1 MCALTK
7 SILPEFDPVEPP
19 PASPINFDVL
29 KDLAR
34 LDGHREQHGSLLG
47 TSAVHALLLQQLVDQ
62 VKSIACEIKGMKID
76 GAGDGTG
83 SPTGTKDAAAAAKP
97 APAAVASSSRFGVV
111 ATVDAAS
118 VQAISGGV
126 GAVLAQTVHQPLTEI
141 RGTLKTQG
149 EDLAKVDAAQSADR
163 KQLDALAPE
172 VGTLQKSV
180 EAIMQRLD
188 RLDRAV
194 ILTGHQL
201 LKLHGAVGSLSGDI
215 AGMEEMTEAVRRHV
229 AALDVEVAVVEAEI
243 EAKDDD
249 PADPRGKRSAAS
261 RKSKLT

>member
-7 SILPEFDPVEPP
+7 SILPEFDTVEPP
-19 PASPINFDVL
+19 AASPINFDVL

-47 TSAVHALLLQQLVDQ
+47 TSAVHALLLQALVDQ

-76 GAGDGTG
+76 AQDDGKV
-83 SPTGTKDAAAAAKP
+83 SPTGGTSGAATPKP
-97 APAAVASSSRFGVV
+97 APAAVASSRFGVV

-126 GAVLAQTVHQPLTEI
+126 ATVLAQTVHQPLTEI

-149 EDLAKVDAAQSADR
+149 EDLVKVDAQQSADR

-194 ILTGHQL
+194 ILTGQQL
-201 LKLHGAVGSLSGDI
+201 LKLHGAVGGLSGDV
-215 AGMEEMTEAVRRHV
+215 AGLEEMTEAVRRHV

-243 EAKDDD
+243 EAKDEDTT
-249 PADPRGKRSAAS
+249 DPRAKRPAAS
-261 RKSKLT
+261 RKPKNN

>member
-7 SILPEFDPVEPP
+7 TILPEFGAAEPP
-19 PASPINFDVL
+19 PASAINFDVL

-34 LDGHREQHGSLLG
+34 LDGHHERHGSLLG
-47 TSAVHALLLQQLVDQ
+47 TSAIHALLLQELADQ
-62 VKSIACEIKGMKID
+62 VKNIACEIKGMKID

-83 SPTGTKDAAAAAKP
+83 SPTGGTSGAATPKP
-97 APAAVASSSRFGVV
+97 VPAVIAGSRFGVV

-149 EDLAKVDAAQSADR
+149 EDLAKVDAQQSADR

-194 ILTGHQL
+194 ILTGHQM
-201 LKLHGAVGSLSGDI
+201 LKLHGAVGGLSGDV
-215 AGMEEMTEAVRRHV
+215 AGLEEMTEAVRRHV

>member
-7 SILPEFDPVEPP
+7 TILPEFDAVEPP
-19 PASPINFDVL
+19 PASAINFDVL

-47 TSAVHALLLQQLVDQ
+47 TSAIHALLLQALVDQ
-62 VKSIACEIKGMKID
+62 VKSIACEIRGMKID
-76 GAGDGTG
+76 GQGDGTG
-83 SPTGTKDAAAAAKP
+83 SPTGGTSGAATPKP
-97 APAAVASSSRFGVV
+97 VPAVVPSSRFGVV

-141 RGTLKTQG
+141 RGSLKTQG
-149 EDLAKVDAAQSADR
+149 EDLAKVDAQQSADR

-201 LKLHGAVGSLSGDI
+201 LKLHGAVGGLSGDV
-215 AGMEEMTEAVRRHV
+215 AGLEEMTEAVRRHV

-243 EAKDDD
+243 EAKDEDTT
-249 PADPRGKRSAAS
+249 DPRAKRPGAS
-261 RKSKLT
+261 RKPKHN